1 MSTNIPKKLLYTSDH
16 EWVLIED
23 GIATIGITHHAQDQ
37 LGDIVYLGDLP
48 EDGDNVSQGDTIGV
62 VESVKATSDIYVPLT
77 GSVTEVNSDLV
88 ESPELLNSDPYGEGW
103 IIKLEIGDQDEVKEL
118 LDADA
123 YEELLD
129 NER

>member
-48 EDGDNVSQGDTIGV
+48 EEGDNVAQGDTIGV
-62 VESVKATSDIYVPLT
+62 VESVKATSDIYGPLT

-88 ESPELLNSDPYGEGW
+88 ESPELINSDPYGEGW
-103 IIKLEIGDQDEVKEL
+103 IIKIEIGDQDEVKEL